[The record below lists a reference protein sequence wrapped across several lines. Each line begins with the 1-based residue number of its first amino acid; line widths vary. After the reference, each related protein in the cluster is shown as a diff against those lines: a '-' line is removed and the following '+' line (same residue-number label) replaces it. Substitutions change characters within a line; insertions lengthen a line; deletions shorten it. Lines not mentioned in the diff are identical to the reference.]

1 MSAALTPLR
10 RGLGSG
16 IRYAVSLPGSREWV
30 RSSEDEK
37 TVMLE
42 VEPLRAEGCG
52 GSVKPASAALEV
64 LMVFP
69 VVPVVCGVTG
79 FCGWSRERERG

>member
-10 RGLGSG
+10 RGFGSG

-30 RSSEDEK
+30 RVSEDEK
-37 TVMLE
+37 TIMLE
-42 VEPLRAEGCG
+42 VELLRAE
-52 GSVKPASAALEV
+52 GSVKPASAALEARTV
-64 LMVFP
+64 LP

-79 FCGWSRERERG
+79 VCSWSRECERG

>member
-10 RGLGSG
+10 RGFGSG

-30 RSSEDEK
+30 RVSEDEK

-42 VEPLRAEGCG
+42 VELLRAEGCG
-52 GSVKPASAALEV
+52 GSMKPASAALEARMV
-64 LMVFP
+64 LP

-79 FCGWSRERERG
+79 ACGWSRECERG